1 MIILETNVLLLLL
14 VAFPIVAAFAGYI
27 IGRKSKQ
34 VRDYFAIAVTAVE
47 LGMAIGLCFTSGDFY
62 WQGFVGYGLHFRADG
77 FRIIMAL
84 LASFIWLMTTIQSR
98 DYFAT
103 SRNRNRYYLFMLLT
117 LGATMG
123 IFLSANLY
131 TTFIFF
137 EVMSFTSYILVI
149 HDETPQSEDA
159 GRSYVGFAVLGGL
172 VTLFG
177 LFMLHNMLGTL
188 EISEL
193 AEAASVYLEGG
204 SFGTLLVAG
213 LLVLFGFGVKAGMY
227 PLHTWLP
234 QSYLYAPAPATTL
247 LSAIL
252 SKAGIFGMLVIS
264 CNVFL
269 HNYIWG
275 MIMLCL
281 GVLTMLTGAMLAVFS
296 VNIKRTLACSSMS
309 QIGFIIVGIGMQ
321 GILGEHNAIAVQGT
335 LLHLMNHSLIKLV
348 LFMGIGVIFLH
359 VKDLNFNTV
368 RGFGRKKPI
377 LMGAFGMA
385 ILGVIGMPLWNGYIS
400 KTLIHES
407 IVEYIAMFPSL
418 TGMAVFF
425 KIVEALFT
433 FAGGLT
439 CAYMLKVFI
448 AVFVEKNQSAEEQA
462 RMDAKKRYM
471 SLPVTICLI
480 FGAAILPVLGF
491 LPHFTMDLIVQ
502 AGEGFMHGHG
512 LDHAVAYFSWANLK
526 GAVASLSIGVIVY
539 FLIVR
544 MCLMK
549 RDVSVGK
556 RVYIDVWPKWM
567 DIERWIYRPGLLRGL
582 PFVGAFAARTIYSV
596 TDVVIGGCKRILFYN
611 RPEKFVPPLN
621 NDFGT
626 YNTEKK
632 PKRISNSLAYSLLL
646 FGVGI
651 LAALVF
657 LLFAALLRS

>member
-1 MIILETNVLLLLL
+1 METNVLLVLL
-14 VAFPIVAAFAGYI
+14 VFFPIVAAVAGYI
-27 IGRKSKQ
+27 IGRFNKKI
-34 VRDYFAIAVTAVE
+34 RDYFVIGVTAVE
-47 LGMAIGLCFTSGDFY
+47 FGMAIGLCFTGGDFVFP
-62 WQGFVGYGLHFRADG
+62 GFVGYGLHFKVDG
-77 FRIIMAL
+77 FRVIMAL
-84 LASFIWLMTTIQSR
+84 LATFIWLMTTIQSR
-98 DYFAT
+98 EYFAH

-123 IFLSANLY
+123 IFLSASLF

-137 EVMSFTSYILVI
+137 EVMSFTSYIMVI
-149 HDETPQSEDA
+149 HDETPEAEDA

-188 EISEL
+188 EIDKL
-193 AEAASVYLEGG
+193 AEAAAALPEG

-213 LLVLFGFGVKAGMY
+213 LLTLFGFGVKAGMY

-234 QSYLYAPAPATTL
+234 QSYRFAPGPATAL

-264 CNVFL
+264 CNIFL
-269 HNYIWG
+269 HNYVWG

-296 VNIKRTLACSSMS
+296 VDIKRTLACSSMS

-321 GILGEHNAIAVQGT
+321 GVLGEHNAIAVQGT

-359 VKDLNFNTV
+359 VKDLNINTV

-377 LMGAFGMA
+377 LMGAFAMA

-407 IVEYIAMFPSL
+407 IVEYIAMFPSM

-448 AVFVEKNQSAEEQA
+448 AVFVEKNQDPEEQA
-462 RMDAKKRYM
+462 RMDGKKKYM
-471 SLPVTICLI
+471 SWPLAICLI
-480 FGAAILPVLGF
+480 IGALIMPVLGVI
-491 LPHFTMDLIVQ
+491 PHQTMDNIAAV
-502 AGEGFMHGHG
+502 GEGFMHGHG
-512 LDHAVAYFSWANLK
+512 LEHAVAFFSWTNLK

-549 RDVSVGK
+549 RQAGETK
-556 RVYIDVWPKWM
+556 RSYINVWPKFL
-567 DIERWIYRPGLLRGL
+567 DIERWVYRPGLLKVL
-582 PFVGAFAARTIYSV
+582 PFIGAAAARIVYSV
-596 TDVVIGGCKRILFYN
+596 TDTLILGFKRILFYN

-626 YNTEKK
+626 YNSAQKT
-632 PKRISNSLAYSLLL
+632 KRISNSLAYSLLL
-646 FGVGI
+646 FGFGVLIVLIYI
-651 LAALVF
+651 LIAALVRNY
-657 LLFAALLRS
+657 A

>member
-27 IGRKSKQ
+27 IGRKSKK
-34 VRDYFAIAVTAVE
+34 VRDYFVIAVTAVE
-47 LGMAIGLCFTSGDFY
+47 FGMAIGLCFTSGDFF
-62 WQGFVGYGLHFRADG
+62 WKGFVGYGLHFRADG
-77 FRIIMAL
+77 FRLIMAL

-98 DYFAT
+98 DYFT
-103 SRNRNRYYLFMLLT
+103 QFRNRNRYYLFMLLT

-137 EVMSFTSYILVI
+137 EVMSFTSYVLVI
-149 HDETPQSEDA
+149 HEETPEAHDA

-188 EISEL
+188 EIDQL
-193 AEAASVYLEGG
+193 ADAAAALPEG

-213 LLVLFGFGVKAGMY
+213 LLTLFGFGVKAGMY

-234 QSYLYAPAPATTL
+234 QSYRFAPAPATAL

-264 CNVFL
+264 CNIFL
-269 HNYIWG
+269 HDYTWG

-359 VKDLNFNTV
+359 VKNLDFNTV

-377 LMGAFGMA
+377 LMGVFAMA

-407 IVEYIAMFPSL
+407 IVEYIAMFPSM

-448 AVFVEKNQSAEEQA
+448 AVFVEKNTDPEEQA
-462 RMDAKKRYM
+462 RMDAKKKYM
-471 SLPVTICLI
+471 SLPTTICLI
-480 FGAAILPVLGF
+480 VGAVILPVLGVI
-491 LPHFTMDLIVQ
+491 PHLTMDKIAAV
-502 AGEGFMHGHG
+502 GEGFMHGHG
-512 LDHAVAYFSWANLK
+512 LDHAVAYFSWVNLK

-549 RDVSVGK
+549 RDATIGK
-556 RVYIDVWPKWM
+556 RVYIDVWPRWM
-567 DIERWIYRPGLLRGL
+567 DIERWIYRPVLLRFL
-582 PFVGAFAARTIYSV
+582 PFVGAFAARTAYSV
-596 TDVVIGGCKRILFYN
+596 ADVVITGCKRILFYN
-611 RPEKFVPPLN
+611 RPEKFVAPLDN
-621 NDFGT
+621 EFGT
-626 YNTEKK
+626 YNVERK

-646 FGVGI
+646 FGIGII
-651 LAALVF
+651 LALFF
-657 LLFAALLRS
+657 LLISTLVR